1 MRSIISFLMQEK
13 EIILV
18 DIVYAKNI
26 AEKLGCSV
34 QPIYSYCSNMEE
46 LKKDVQKCAAEFF
59 REYVVAH
66 IDKEDFFHSIGKAY
80 LLLSKEEPYLFELYF
95 LRKRSS
101 CMATSLTELYEQ
113 ECTPALVH

>member
-34 QPIYSYCSNMEE
+34 QPIYSYCSNMVIYNTGISTLMISSNFGISLEE
-46 LKKDVQKCAAEFF
+46 LDQKLVEANEVFLEQA
-59 REYVVAH
+59 R
-66 IDKEDFFHSIGKAY
+66 KE
-80 LLLSKEEPYLFELYF
+80 
-95 LRKRSS
+95 RKN
-101 CMATSLTELYEQ
+101 M
-113 ECTPALVH
+113 